1 MESLEKNRRAQ
12 SFSPV
17 KTLIL
22 CLVAG
27 ILLIAAGYK
36 IVQTSEAVSNHEKC
50 RLSIFAATK
59 AAQFSK
65 GALELNLECPADQV
79 TIKKGGVLAGGRVQ
93 EDKVKDLLLREM
105 FDCYRKTG
113 SGKMD
118 PFKSGA
124 FDQDDTYCLTCA
136 NIRFDK
142 KMVELANQQ
151 GVAVTGLPYYMETR
165 KIPGQKVTLFQA
177 THGGG
182 SPPAQ
187 EVNILKQQENDPRST
202 IYMDQDYVTV
212 WRFEKYEEGLVGKA
226 IALAAYVAIGTAAIA
241 GAPILALANPY
252 VLIYLYREAIGGVG
266 PQGKTQDAN
275 ALGILVRRIP
285 SGDNQID
292 EQVWLLPEERLS
304 GKAPGSEKD
313 FCTVLLN

>member
-1 MESLEKNRRAQ
+1 MESFAKNRKAQ
-12 SFSPV
+12 GFSPV

-27 ILLIAAGYK
+27 ILLIIVGYK
-36 IVQTSEAVSNHEKC
+36 IVQTSDAVSNHEKC

-59 AAQFSK
+59 VAQFSK
-65 GALELNLECPADQV
+65 GAVDLNLECPPDQV
-79 TIKKGGVLAGGRVQ
+79 TIKKSSAVSGGQVQ
-93 EDKVKDLLLREM
+93 KDKIKDLLLQEM

-118 PFKSGA
+118 PFRGGA

-142 KMVELANQQ
+142 KLVELANQQ
-151 GVAVTGLPYYMETR
+151 GAAVTGLPYYMETR

-177 THGGG
+177 TRGG
-182 SPPAQ
+182 SNPSDQ
-187 EVNILKQQENDPRST
+187 EVNTLKQQEKDPRSA
-202 IYMDQDYVTV
+202 IYMDQDYVAV
-212 WRFEKYEEGLVGKA
+212 WRFEKYEEGVVGKA
-226 IALAAYVAIGTAAIA
+226 ISFAAYVGVGSAIIM
-241 GAPILALANPY
+241 GAPLVALTNPH
-252 VLIYLYREAIGGVG
+252 VLIYLYREATGGIG
-266 PQGKTQDAN
+266 PQGKTEDAN

-313 FCTVLLN
+313 FCTILLN